1 MAVSL
6 SHRCLMEFLQKSDS
20 GVTVSHQPRVCC
32 AVRQPPTRGQE
43 PPVSPS
49 CESVAARGRAEVC
62 GTRVCARVCTCG
74 LPAPLSVP
82 ASQPTFITGHSDISF
97 ISSILHIPR
106 SEFLLLFFTKRQEY
120 VFSPL
125 SIAVFLRTRRFAS
138 QGWYRGQPA
147 RAWARAW
154 ARALQPRTGRTSVQG
169 TISYLYNKQRRTR
182 VGLFRL
188 RRCCR
193 GRQSFVTC
201 MCLRKVRCVAAE
213 HHRESR
219 DALRS
224 SSDKAGDT
232 RSSLP
237 LCYSAEFREQ

>member
-49 CESVAARGRAEVC
+49 CKSVAARGRAEVC
-62 GTRVCARVCTCG
+62 GTRVCARVCTRG

-82 ASQPTFITGHSDISF
+82 ASQPTFITGHPDISF

-106 SEFLLLFFTKRQEY
+106 SEFLLLFFTKRRAY

-125 SIAVFLRTRRFAS
+125 SIAVFLRPYEEVCLARLVPWPAS
-138 QGWYRGQPA
+138 P
-147 RAWARAW
+147 
-154 ARALQPRTGRTSVQG
+154 SVG
-169 TISYLYNKQRRTR
+169 PS
-182 VGLFRL
+182 VGPSPSASHGAHQ
-188 RRCCR
+188 C
-193 GRQSFVTC
+193 
-201 MCLRKVRCVAAE
+201 
-213 HHRESR
+213 
-219 DALRS
+219 
-224 SSDKAGDT
+224 AGDNIV
-232 RSSLP
+232 
-237 LCYSAEFREQ
+237 FV